1 MNNTKISS
9 KSDIESKLSEIYENF
24 DSDNY
29 IIEKNTSYC
38 YDINTNLPTEENVYY
53 NYKLKIGDYITDAGY
68 TVKTTNGVISEIYD
82 NNIDLEKQE
91 QLLKKSYEFN
101 ANLDNKS
108 LSTYKA
114 NLNKKVTF
122 KYDNTVEVIGNESI
136 FYYDIENDKKYVV
149 ASCESEIKI
158 DEQGSGKSIDSIM
171 YEIK

>member
-1 MNNTKISS
+1 M
-9 KSDIESKLSEIYENF
+9 
-24 DSDNY
+24 
-29 IIEKNTSYC
+29 
-38 YDINTNLPTEENVYY
+38 
-53 NYKLKIGDYITDAGY
+53 
-68 TVKTTNGVISEIYD
+68 
-82 NNIDLEKQE
+82 
-91 QLLKKSYEFN
+91 LKKSYEFN

-149 ASCESEIKI
+149 SSCESEIKI